1 MPDHAVFRW
10 VQDNLYYLNVCDFFF
25 FNMLLKNSAEDN
37 ICGKFLKKR
46 QKCTSSKVGLVLFS
60 FYKSRGGPFRLLLP
74 LPCPPASTLPGEGL
88 PGGLLKDSCGL
99 RKRRSMQYRLKA
111 GTFMLASEYE
121 TLIRTRCG
129 KKLRLYIRPP
139 IIV

>member
-60 FYKSRGGPFRLLLP
+60 FYKSRGGPFRLLLA
-74 LPCPPASTLPGEGL
+74 LRCPPAPTSPREGL
-88 PGGLLKDSCGL
+88 PGGLLEGSCSR
-99 RKRRSMQYRLKA
+99 RKRRSTRNRLNVGA
-111 GTFMLASEYE
+111 FTPAPEYQ
-121 TLIRTRCG
+121 TLIRRRRG
-129 KKLRLYIRPP
+129 KKLRLYLR
-139 IIV
+139 